1 MYDPAKREIKLTFI
15 EGKRFKKLGDIGE
28 SIAMEVLLYN
38 QFQNIVDLNEVKANF
53 PFADYSAKRDGKKY
67 LISVKA
73 RNKYERSGRINS
85 RYKLGAKVYEQIETL
100 LASDE
105 WRDYIPAWLAISI
118 EPKCFD
124 AYFGLIEQLNGGRG
138 INMSDKAKR
147 NYETFA
153 LNNLH
158 DYDFSDFGNVYEK
171 KC

>member
-1 MYDPAKREIKLTFI
+1 MYDPAKRGVKLTSI

-38 QFQNIVDLNEVKANF
+38 QFQSIVDLNEVKTNF
-53 PFADYSAKRDGKKY
+53 PFADFSAERDGKKY

-73 RNKYERSGRINS
+73 RNKYERSGGVNS
-85 RYKLGAKVYEQIETL
+85 RYKLGAKVYQHVEKL
-100 LASDE
+100 LTSAE
-105 WRDYIPAWLAISI
+105 WSDYIPAWLAISI

-124 AYFGLIEQLNGGRG
+124 AYFGLVEQLNGGRG

-147 NYETFA
+147 SYEVFA
-153 LNNLH
+153 LNNPH
-158 DYDFSDFGNVYEK
+158 DYDFSEFGNVYEK